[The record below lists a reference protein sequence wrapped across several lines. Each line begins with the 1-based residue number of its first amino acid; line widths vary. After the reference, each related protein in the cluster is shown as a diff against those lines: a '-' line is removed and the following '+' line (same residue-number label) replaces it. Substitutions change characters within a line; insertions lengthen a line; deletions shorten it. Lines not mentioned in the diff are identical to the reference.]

1 MLCFSFTPIPPTRSR
16 LRAPDKLGWPNI
28 GNTCSA
34 TNQAEI
40 KGSLKRGG
48 HRVLL
53 LVTRLGSGL
62 LIAIGWCAFCAFSW
76 LNSHILSAQMADILL
91 VEDKDSL
98 RRVLRLT
105 LENAGYSVT
114 EAGDAHSAL
123 NEIATTRHRLVLTDL
138 RMPNGSGLD
147 VLRSARAADMDVP
160 VIVMTAFGSIDEA
173 VQAMKD
179 GAHDFLQKPVDS
191 NHLLLLVERAL
202 EEARLRTENVLLREE
217 WSRRYGFP
225 RIIGESETLKR
236 AVGETQRVAQ
246 TEATVLLLGESGT
259 GKELFARAVHHL
271 SPRRDNA
278 FVAINCAAIPE
289 TLIENELFGHE
300 RGAFTGASDR
310 RQGKF
315 ELASG
320 GTVFLDEIGEL
331 PLGVQGKLLRAIE
344 EKVVDRIGGRAPVA
358 VDVRVVA
365 ATNKDLRAAVDNGQF
380 RGDLFFRLAVFP
392 IEVPPLRDRGD
403 DIVLLAQHF
412 ASEIGRELRGREAQL
427 SPEAIEAVKQ
437 HHWPGNVR
445 ELENAIERAC
455 ILSDTLVLEPADLG
469 LGPSTHAT
477 ESLSKLD
484 LSGTLSEVAHRALRV
499 VERRKILGAL
509 EANSGNKSKTAE
521 DLGVSYKTLLNK
533 IKEYA
538 L

>member
-1 MLCFSFTPIPPTRSR
+1 MS
-16 LRAPDKLGWPNI
+16 
-28 GNTCSA
+28 
-34 TNQAEI
+34 
-40 KGSLKRGG
+40 
-48 HRVLL
+48 
-53 LVTRLGSGL
+53 
-62 LIAIGWCAFCAFSW
+62 
-76 LNSHILSAQMADILL
+76 DILL
-91 VEDKDSL
+91 VEDKESL
-98 RRVLRLT
+98 RRVMRLT

-114 EAGDAHSAL
+114 ESADARLAL
-123 NEIATTRHRLVLTDL
+123 NEINNTRFRLILTDL

-147 VLRSARAADMDVP
+147 VLRAARAADADVP

-191 NHLLLLVERAL
+191 NHLLLLVDRAL
-202 EEARLRTENVLLREE
+202 EQARLRTENILLREE

-225 RIIGESETLKR
+225 RIIGESEVIKR

-271 SPRRDNA
+271 SPRRDKP

-300 RGAFTGASDR
+300 KGAFTGASDR

-331 PLGVQGKLLRAIE
+331 PLAVQGKLLRAIE
-344 EKVVDRIGGRAPVA
+344 EKAVDRIGGRAPVA

-365 ATNKDLRAAVDNGQF
+365 ATNRDLKAAVDEGQF
-380 RGDLFFRLAVFP
+380 RGDLYFRLAVFP
-392 IEVPPLRDRGD
+392 LDVPPLRERGD
-403 DIVLLAQHF
+403 DIQLLARHF
-412 ASEIGRELRGREAQL
+412 AAQLGQELRGRPAEL
-427 SPEAIEAVKQ
+427 SDAAIKAIS
-437 HHWPGNVR
+437 HHQWPGNVR
-445 ELENAIERAC
+445 QLENAIERAC
-455 ILSDTLVLEPADLG
+455 ILSDTMILEPRDLG
-469 LGPSTHAT
+469 FITNETKQPDTLQ
-477 ESLSKLD
+477 EVD
-484 LSGTLSEVAHRALRV
+484 LSGTLSDVAHRALSLI
-499 VERRKILGAL
+499 ERKKISAAL
-509 EANSGNKSKTAE
+509 ATNSGNKSRTAE
-521 DLGVSYKTLLNK
+521 DLGISYKTLLNK
-533 IKEYA
+533 MKDYS

>member
-1 MLCFSFTPIPPTRSR
+1 MS
-16 LRAPDKLGWPNI
+16 
-28 GNTCSA
+28 
-34 TNQAEI
+34 
-40 KGSLKRGG
+40 
-48 HRVLL
+48 
-53 LVTRLGSGL
+53 
-62 LIAIGWCAFCAFSW
+62 
-76 LNSHILSAQMADILL
+76 DILL
-91 VEDKDSL
+91 VEDKESL
-98 RRVLRLT
+98 RHVIRLT
-105 LENAGYSVT
+105 LENAGYTVT
-114 EAGDAHSAL
+114 ESADARAAI
-123 NEIATTRHRLVLTDL
+123 NEISTTRYRLVLTDL

-147 VLRSARAADMDVP
+147 VLRAARMSDPDVP
-160 VIVMTAFGSIDEA
+160 VILMTAFGSIDEA

-202 EEARLRTENVLLREE
+202 EQGRLRDENILLRDD

-225 RIIGESETLKR
+225 RIIGESDVMKR

-271 SPRRDNA
+271 SNRRNKP

-331 PLGVQGKLLRAIE
+331 PLAVQGKLLRAIE
-344 EKVVDRIGGRAPVA
+344 EKLVDRIGGRAQVP
-358 VDVRVVA
+358 VDVRVIA
-365 ATNKDLRAAVDNGQF
+365 ATNKDLKAAVDEGEF

-392 IEVPPLRDRGD
+392 LEIPALRERGD
-403 DIVLLAQHF
+403 DVVLLANHF
-412 ASEIGRELRGREAQL
+412 AAQLGRELRGREAEL
-427 SPEAIEAVKQ
+427 SNDAIAHIRGRK
-437 HHWPGNVR
+437 WPGNVR

-455 ILSDTLVLEPADLG
+455 ILSDSLILEPGDLG
-469 LGPSTHAT
+469 LVSASTDDDK
-477 ESLSKLD
+477 SLHDFD
-484 LSGTLSEVAHRALRV
+484 LSGTLSDVAHRALTV
-499 VERRKILGAL
+499 VERKKISAAL
-509 EANSGNKSKTAE
+509 AANTGNKSRTAE
-521 DLGVSYKTLLNK
+521 DLGISYKTLLNK
-533 IKEYA
+533 IKEYG

>member
-1 MLCFSFTPIPPTRSR
+1 MP
-16 LRAPDKLGWPNI
+16 
-28 GNTCSA
+28 
-34 TNQAEI
+34 
-40 KGSLKRGG
+40 
-48 HRVLL
+48 
-53 LVTRLGSGL
+53 
-62 LIAIGWCAFCAFSW
+62 
-76 LNSHILSAQMADILL
+76 DILL

-114 EAGDAHSAL
+114 EAADARAAL
-123 NEIATTRHRLVLTDL
+123 NEISRAPHKIVLTDL

-147 VLRSARAADMDVP
+147 VLRAARSADGDVP

-202 EEARLRTENVLLREE
+202 EQSRLRTENILLREE
-217 WSRRYGFP
+217 WSKRYGFP
-225 RIIGESETLKR
+225 RIIGESEAIKR
-236 AVGETQRVAQ
+236 VVGETQRVAQ

-271 SPRRDNA
+271 SKRRDKP

-315 ELASG
+315 ELASD

-331 PLGVQGKLLRAIE
+331 PLAVQGKLLRAIE
-344 EKVVDRIGGRAPVA
+344 EKMIDRIGGRAPVP
-358 VDVRVVA
+358 VNVRVVA
-365 ATNKDLRAAVDNGQF
+365 ATNRDLKADIESGEF
-380 RGDLFFRLAVFP
+380 RRDLFFRLAVFP
-392 IEVPPLRDRGD
+392 VEIPPLRDRGD
-403 DIVLLAQHF
+403 DIVMLANHF
-412 ASEIGRELRGREAQL
+412 AAQLGKELRGREATF
-427 SPEAIEAVKQ
+427 SEAAVIALRA
-437 HHWPGNVR
+437 HSWPGNVR
-445 ELENAIERAC
+445 ELENAIERGC
-455 ILSDTLVLEPADLG
+455 ILTDTMILEPRDLG
-469 LGPSTHAT
+469 LAAGAAEASDGLKAI
-477 ESLSKLD
+477 D
-484 LSGTLSEVAHRALRV
+484 LSGTLSDVSQRAIRF
-499 VERRKILGAL
+499 VERIKISDAL
-509 EANSGNKSKTAE
+509 KANEGNKSRTAE
-521 DLGVSYKTLLNK
+521 ELSVSYKTLLTK
-533 IKEYA
+533 IRDYD

>member
-1 MLCFSFTPIPPTRSR
+1 
-16 LRAPDKLGWPNI
+16 
-28 GNTCSA
+28 
-34 TNQAEI
+34 
-40 KGSLKRGG
+40 
-48 HRVLL
+48 
-53 LVTRLGSGL
+53 
-62 LIAIGWCAFCAFSW
+62 
-76 LNSHILSAQMADILL
+76 MADILL

-98 RRVLRLT
+98 RRVMRLT
-105 LENAGYSVT
+105 LENAGYTVT
-114 EAGDAHSAL
+114 ESADARSAL
-123 NEIATTRHRLVLTDL
+123 NEIATTRHKLVLTDL

-147 VLRSARAADMDVP
+147 VLRAARAADGDVP

-202 EEARLRTENVLLREE
+202 DQARLRTENILLREE

-225 RIIGESETLKR
+225 RIIGESEVLKR

-271 SPRRDNA
+271 SPRRDKA

-300 RGAFTGASDR
+300 RGAFTGANDR

-344 EKVVDRIGGRAPVA
+344 EKVVDRIGGRAPVP

-365 ATNKDLRAAVDNGQF
+365 ATNKDLKTAVDEGEF

-392 IEVPPLRDRGD
+392 LEIPPLRERKD
-403 DIVLLAQHF
+403 DIILLARHF
-412 ASEIGRELRGREAQL
+412 AAELGQELRNREAEL
-427 SPEAIEAVKQ
+427 GPEAIAAIRK

-455 ILSDTLVLEPADLG
+455 ILSDSLVLQPRDLG
-469 LGPSTHAT
+469 FGVNDDRTDETLHD
-477 ESLSKLD
+477 LD
-484 LSGTLSEVAHRALRV
+484 LSGTLSDVAHRALEL
-499 VERRKILGAL
+499 VERKKITASL
-509 EANSGNKSKTAE
+509 EANAGNKSRTAE
-521 DLGVSYKTLLNK
+521 DLGISYKTLLNK
-533 IKEYA
+533 IKDYG

>member
-1 MLCFSFTPIPPTRSR
+1 MI
-16 LRAPDKLGWPNI
+16 AP
-28 GNTCSA
+28 
-34 TNQAEI
+34 
-40 KGSLKRGG
+40 
-48 HRVLL
+48 V
-53 LVTRLGSGL
+53 
-62 LIAIGWCAFCAFSW
+62 
-76 LNSHILSAQMADILL
+76 ADILL

-105 LENAGYSVT
+105 LENAGYSVA
-114 EAGDAHSAL
+114 EAIDARTAL
-123 NEIATTRHRLVLTDL
+123 NEIADSRHRLVLTDL

-147 VLRSARAADMDVP
+147 VLRASKAAAADVP
-160 VIVMTAFGSIDEA
+160 VILMTAYGSIDEA

-179 GAHDFLQKPVDS
+179 GAHDFLQKPVES

-202 EEARLRTENVLLREE
+202 EQARLRTENILLREE

-225 RIIGESETLKR
+225 RILGESETLKR

-271 SPRRDNA
+271 SSRRDNP
-278 FVAINCAAIPE
+278 FVAINCAAIPD

-300 RGAFTGASDR
+300 RGAFTGATDR

-315 ELASG
+315 ELASD

-358 VDVRVVA
+358 VDIRVVA
-365 ATNKDLRAAVDNGQF
+365 ATNKDLKAAVDNGQF

-392 IEVPPLRDRGD
+392 IEVPPLRERGD
-403 DIVLLAQHF
+403 DIVLLARHF

-427 SPEAIEAVKQ
+427 SPEAIAALKQ

-455 ILSDTLVLEPADLG
+455 ILSDSLMLQPSDLG
-469 LGPSTHAT
+469 LGTPDAR
-477 ESLSKLD
+477 ESETLD
-484 LSGTLSEVAHRALRV
+484 QLDVSGTLSDVAHRALRL
-499 VERRKILGAL
+499 VERKKILSAL
-509 EANSGNKSKTAE
+509 EANQGNKSKTAE

-533 IKEYA
+533 IKDYG
-538 L
+538 